1 MGRAVYVNATIKPP
15 PPPPSSSAEALALAV
30 TATLSLGAE
39 EGRIAATTLKSILF
53 DALVAFLD
61 GLPEAAAAA
70 TPAPESADDGLDRGV
85 VPVVLALEASVSPDT
100 APSSSTVVPLIR
112 SAAVSRGVRAVVD
125 RGRDYWVLERRGV
138 AIHDDESLCLDQPTL
153 DVAIVPL
160 HTVPPP
166 PFIVFSIGI
175 Q

>member
-1 MGRAVYVNATIKPP
+1 MGRAVNVNATIKP